1 MINQD
6 KNFLHYLIFFWTCA
20 HHVIAMIGNIMAIII
35 CLTFWK
41 KIGKWQD
48 SRMPYFVTIL
58 ICVAN
63 VNFLLI
69 GINHFYLENT
79 SIFENEVKHM
89 YTLWK
94 LRKFSLTLFWQKF
107 RERKVFTKEITK

>member
-35 CLTFWK
+35 CLWK

-48 SRMPYFVTIL
+48 SRLPYFVTIL

-69 GINHFYLENT
+69 GINHFCLETSKILENK
-79 SIFENEVKHM
+79 VK
-89 YTLWK
+89 TNIQ
-94 LRKFSLTLFWQKF
+94 F
-107 RERKVFTKEITK
+107 

>member
-48 SRMPYFVTIL
+48 SRVPYFVTIL

-69 GINHFYLENT
+69 GINHFCLENRYL
-79 SIFENEVKHM
+79 FLKMELKH
-89 YTLWK
+89 TIGLVP
-94 LRKFSLTLFWQKF
+94 Q
-107 RERKVFTKEITK
+107 TKRRND